1 MPFGTLCGNTREVL
15 HKFSVDLP
23 KKHGRGGQ
31 SALRFAR
38 LRLEKRHNYVR
49 KVAETAVQM
58 FISGGTTCNVTGI
71 ILAGS
76 AEFKQQLNTSDLF
89 DQRLKKKV
97 IKMVDVS
104 YGGEN
109 GFNQAIE
116 LSAEALSEVKF
127 VQEQKLIT
135 KYFNEISLDTGKYCF
150 GIKDTFAALDLGA
163 VEILMVWENLDMSR
177 YELKNGQTGETSII
191 YLKPEDASNP
201 KFFKDAET
209 GVDLETVDK
218 SPLTEWLAE
227 NYKNYGTQLE
237 FVTDRSQEGSQFC
250 KGFGGIGGIL
260 RWQVDFAAMEG
271 PDDEYGSD
279 GDEFDDDFF

>member
-1 MPFGTLCGNTREVL
+1 
-15 HKFSVDLP
+15 
-23 KKHGRGGQ
+23 
-31 SALRFAR
+31 
-38 LRLEKRHNYVR
+38 
-49 KVAETAVQM
+49 
-58 FISGGTTCNVTGI
+58 
-71 ILAGS
+71 
-76 AEFKQQLNTSDLF
+76 
-89 DQRLKKKV
+89 
-97 IKMVDVS
+97 
-104 YGGEN
+104 
-109 GFNQAIE
+109 
-116 LSAEALSEVKF
+116 
-127 VQEQKLIT
+127 
-135 KYFNEISLDTGKYCF
+135 
-150 GIKDTFAALDLGA
+150 
-163 VEILMVWENLDMSR
+163 MVWENLDMSR